1 MKIKILLFLLLIPAF
16 FFLLRPGEY
25 WNMHDDMQVIRQLEM
40 EKCFKD
46 GQIPCRWSP
55 DLGYGYGYPL
65 FNYYPPLP
73 YLVGEIF
80 RVFGFSFIAAVK
92 LTAIAQILLSALAMY
107 ICAGA
112 IFGSLGGALSA
123 LFYTYAPYRN
133 LNIYVRGAMN
143 EAWASVFFP
152 LIFYFSYQIIITK
165 KFSPKH
171 SLLLSLSTCGLLL
184 SHNPMVLIFIP
195 LTLLWIAY
203 WLFRRRFDWA
213 KIRTLGL
220 AAVLSLGLS
229 AFYTL
234 PVLFESKL
242 VQIESMFQNYYHYSV
257 HYVSVYQL
265 FISNFWSDGPS
276 VWGTA
281 DQMSFMV
288 GYLHWIVPTILLV
301 YSLFLYYRKKYL
313 ATSQLVILLSLMGF
327 AVTFMA
333 HQKSVF
339 IWQLFPSVQKI
350 QFPWRFLNPAAFLFS
365 LSVGALAFYL
375 EKTNPKPKFIYLITL
390 SAVILLLAL
399 NWPHI
404 TPITHGPITDNQKM
418 GGKAWNNQITSGI
431 YDYLP
436 KTASTAAK
444 APAQKVVDEISP
456 PVNYR
461 ISGDKSGTDWLF
473 FNLDLKE
480 NATITLARLA
490 FPGFKLFDFQ
500 QEIKYFIEPSLG
512 RFRFDLQAG
521 NHQIYLKLYNTPIR
535 TIANYLSLLSWTFL
549 IWKLLKLKK

>member
-1 MKIKILLFLLLIPAF
+1 
-16 FFLLRPGEY
+16 
-25 WNMHDDMQVIRQLEM
+25 
-40 EKCFKD
+40 
-46 GQIPCRWSP
+46 
-55 DLGYGYGYPL
+55 
-65 FNYYPPLP
+65 
-73 YLVGEIF
+73 
-80 RVFGFSFIAAVK
+80 
-92 LTAIAQILLSALAMY
+92 
-107 ICAGA
+107 
-112 IFGSLGGALSA
+112 
-123 LFYTYAPYRN
+123 
-133 LNIYVRGAMN
+133 
-143 EAWASVFFP
+143 
-152 LIFYFSYQIIITK
+152 
-165 KFSPKH
+165 
-171 SLLLSLSTCGLLL
+171 
-184 SHNPMVLIFIP
+184 MVLIFIP

-333 HQKSVF
+333 HQKVF
-339 IWQLFPSVQKI
+339 LSGSF
-350 QFPWRFLNPAAFLFS
+350 FLQSKNSISLALSQSGRLSFS